1 MPWPLDWSPP
11 GWLVVASLPLLAIV
25 MIAQG
30 LVADRVRGRTALL
43 AENALLRE
51 ARADHPV
58 TGNRWAATDVA
69 EGPRG
74 RGEVGRM
81 GAGLGTQIS
90 VTEDETVEMFDEVIE
105 TKIAADGKIA
115 AKRRVAYE
123 QTVAEMELVDA
134 AMEYAEAERRRGRLL
149 ARRGKRTA
157 EEFDAIGRVYRCEK
171 RLHALFCGGERSD
184 MLNRM
189 YNEYIRMLLNP
200 PEPQA

>member
-1 MPWPLDWSPP
+1 M
-11 GWLVVASLPLLAIV
+11 
-25 MIAQG
+25 
-30 LVADRVRGRTALL
+30 
-43 AENALLRE
+43 
-51 ARADHPV
+51 
-58 TGNRWAATDVA
+58 
-69 EGPRG
+69 
-74 RGEVGRM
+74 GE
-81 GAGLGTQIS
+81 GLGTQIS
-90 VTEDETVEMFDEVIE
+90 MTEDETVGMFDEVIE

-123 QTVAEMELVDA
+123 QTVAEMGLVDA
-134 AMEYAEAERRRGRLL
+134 AMEYAEAERRRVRLL

-157 EEFDAIGRVYRCEK
+157 EEFDAIDRVYRCEK